1 MNSCLVHEQFRS
13 LWTATSHFSVQYTF
27 RRRVLRTHQP
37 DCTIYLGTS
46 LYNLEFRVSSVR
58 QGSTKWLYWLF
69 KIMINIISHY
79 IFFLKITAKSQNKY
93 VFLTETYLCGTFQ
106 QIIFFVKETIKKCY
120 HTKNNILS
128 QKLKSCGTMQTE
140 RWWAEQKIMLTRPK
154 KKVV

>member
-1 MNSCLVHEQFRS
+1 MNNFVVDFYIQFCSLWTTCSLWTALYSMNSCLVHEQFLS

-27 RRRVLRTHQP
+27 RRRSLRTHQS

-69 KIMINIISHY
+69 KIMINIISHF

-93 VFLTETYLCGTFQ
+93 VFLTETYLCGKF
-106 QIIFFVKETIKKCY
+106 
-120 HTKNNILS
+120 
-128 QKLKSCGTMQTE
+128 
-140 RWWAEQKIMLTRPK
+140 
-154 KKVV
+154 